1 MTATGFQIK
10 DVAERS
16 GFSAATLRYYEDI
29 GLLAPAER
37 TASGYR
43 VYDEAAIERLAF
55 IGRAKQLGCSLD
67 EIADL
72 NTSWDG
78 GECGPVQ
85 DRLRSLVNDKIG
97 LARRQ
102 VAELL
107 TLTAELE
114 RAAAALGGHRPVG
127 PCDAECG
134 CLSATTVDAM
144 EPPAPVG
151 PLATS
156 RNSSRHKVTLTVKP
170 TSRPNEVPIACT
182 LGPGNRQTR
191 LDEWQTLLVHVR
203 DRVAIVGGVRLV
215 YEATVPVAELVR
227 LSTAEQDCC
236 QFFSFAITIDNRG
249 IALEVC
255 APDDATAVLHALFG
269 GTL

>member
-29 GLLAPAER
+29 GLLAPAAR

-43 VYDEAAIERLAF
+43 VYDESAIERLAF

-72 NTSWDG
+72 NTAWDG

-85 DRLRSLVNDKIG
+85 DRLRNLVTDKIA

-102 VAELL
+102 VTELL
-107 TLTAELE
+107 TLTTELE
-114 RAAAALGGHRPVG
+114 QAAAALGGHRPVG
-127 PCDAECG
+127 PCDTECG
-134 CLSATTVDAM
+134 CLNAMPVPHGLPESTTPMGTA
-144 EPPAPVG
+144 G
-151 PLATS
+151 PST
-156 RNSSRHKVTLTVKP
+156 RQPVTLTAKP
-170 TSRPNEVPIACT
+170 TTPAVPVPIACT
-182 LGPGNRQTR
+182 LGPGTMRTR
-191 LDEWQTLLVHVR
+191 LDEWEALLVHVR
-203 DRVAIVGGVRLV
+203 ERITINSGLRL
-215 YEATVPVAELVR
+215 EFAGTVPVDELMR

-236 QFFSFAITIDNRG
+236 QFFAFAITIDARG
-249 IALEVC
+249 IALEVS
-255 APDDATAVLHALFG
+255 APDDATSVLHALFG
-269 GTL
+269 AAR